1 MGRTLRNGSLTS
13 RNGKLG
19 PVNELHAEKRAS
31 TLRLSA
37 GIRCL
42 RRYAAGFVSS
52 RYRRAVAA
60 DDRENLAWSVRAEDA
75 AAYAAYVQR
84 TGIEGYQGTPGN
96 RGAWLL
102 RRIEGDRAEFITVSF
117 WESREAIEAFAGQDI
132 DTAVF
137 YPDDDQFLI
146 ERDLTVNHYE
156 VAGTE

>member
-1 MGRTLRNGSLTS
+1 MIARIWRG
-13 RNGKLG
+13 
-19 PVNELHAEKRAS
+19 A
-31 TLRLSA
+31 
-37 GIRCL
+37 
-42 RRYAAGFVSS
+42 
-52 RYRRAVAA
+52 
-60 DDRENLAWSVRAEDA
+60 VRAQDA

-84 TGIEGYQGTPGN
+84 TGIEGYRGTPGN

-102 RRIEGDRAEFITVSF
+102 RRIEGDRAEFIAVSF

-132 DTAVF
+132 NTAVF